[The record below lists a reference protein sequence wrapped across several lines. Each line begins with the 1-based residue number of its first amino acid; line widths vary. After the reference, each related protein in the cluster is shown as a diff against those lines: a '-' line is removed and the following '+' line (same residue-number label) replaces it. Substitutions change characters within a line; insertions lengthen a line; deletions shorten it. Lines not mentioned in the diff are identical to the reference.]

1 MNETPGWEPEKELQA
16 GEVPG
21 GGEGRW
27 VYRVSLLGKADGVAV
42 LQNFYLVAGPNG
54 DQVVVA
60 VTLAPK
66 KAEQLGSRDLA
77 LAGSIDFPTKK

>member
-1 MNETPGWEPEKELQA
+1 VPA
-16 GEVPG
+16 GG
-21 GGEGRW
+21 DGRW
-27 VYRVSLLGKADGVAV
+27 VYRVSMLGKADGVAV

-60 VTLAPK
+60 VTLTPK

-77 LAGSIDFPTKK
+77 LAGSVELPAEKKK